1 MTKGELAVI
10 VKKVQAECG
19 LEDPIKI
26 TYYRDEEG
34 KVVFKLWFD
43 SLILPETL
51 AGKKK
56 DEFEWQ
62 ANVNNTFINNEPY
75 LYDDDFT
82 ILEYNEEKG
91 WVKVLPDQ
99 QDFEIV
105 ESYNKLI
112 ASKGE
117 DSVRLQG
124 KKLNEKVAKAYSLTL
139 YEAED
144 EVASDIDTSTNDPN
158 FTQNEVENKKDEE
171 TNKVEEKVPTIFFA
185 FSLCCPGLVVEEYK
199 AFAKLIQEA
208 NEKAGQSE
216 NKATVKLIYFNS
228 ADSAALA
235 LLDMGQMI
243 SILESQGIKTNNSN
257 FIGSDMKSIIDTLTG
272 EKVCDLS
279 KSHVIASA
287 TAAEKIAKEY
297 ASLQKL
303 ITAENTI
310 KGYDHIEFAKIR
322 DAMTKLE
329 QLSSDRMA
337 QVLEPLAKSIS
348 EAYCKAADDGKIAAA
363 KKATSSN
370 GEEKKEKDPEAPKVD
385 KSKEG
390 SEEGSGENSKEGSG
404 EGSGET
410 SELKDSRRLLKSI
423 LAGRLLEDEEEKKPE
438 SKDGEEK
445 KPESKDDSF
454 IEAWKNAFEKYGDGT
469 GLPEPN
475 QALIIYLDSYL
486 ANHGGGDINR
496 YYPQSEAKQNFEDRN
511 NAAKAAFE
519 QVKDMKANSK
529 YTIDSLMKVGLMKT
543 VAAKIASKGL
553 KDDDFKPGDNASG
566 ESTGFSF
573 KQTEKPKQVGPDK
586 KEFKAKEHAKL
597 TAVDYHIF
605 STMNVEP
612 PKEAADKL
620 AMYWTAQGVER

>member
-26 TYYRDEEG
+26 TYYRNEEG

-62 ANVNNTFINNEPY
+62 ANVNNTFINNETY

-112 ASKGE
+112 DSKDE
-117 DSVRLQG
+117 DLVRLQG

-144 EVASDIDTSTNDPN
+144 QVASDIDTSTNDPN
-158 FTQNEVENKKDEE
+158 FTEKESKEEKDKE

-272 EKVCDLS
+272 ENVCDLS

-329 QLSSDRMA
+329 QLSSDRMS

-363 KKATSSN
+363 KKATGSK

-385 KSKEG
+385 KSKEN

-404 EGSGET
+404 EGSGEK
-410 SELKDSRRLLKSI
+410 SEQNESRRLLKSI
-423 LAGRLLEDEEEKKPE
+423 LAGRLLEDE
-438 SKDGEEK
+438 GEK

-553 KDDDFKPGDNASG
+553 EKDDFKPGDNANG

-573 KQTEKPKQVGPDK
+573 KQTNKPQTISPDK

-605 STMNVEP
+605 STMNIEP

>member
-62 ANVNNTFINNEPY
+62 ANVNNTFINNETY

-112 ASKGE
+112 DSKDE
-117 DSVRLQG
+117 DLVRLQG

-144 EVASDIDTSTNDPN
+144 EVASDIDTSLNDPN
-158 FTQNEVENKKDEE
+158 FIQREVENKKDEE

-272 EKVCDLS
+272 ENVCDLS

-329 QLSSDRMA
+329 QLSSDRMS

-348 EAYCKAADDGKIAAA
+348 EAYCKAADDGKIADA
-363 KKATSSN
+363 KKSTGSK

-385 KSKEG
+385 KSKENSG
-390 SEEGSGENSKEGSG
+390 EGSGENSKEGSG

-410 SELKDSRRLLKSI
+410 SELNDSRRLLKSI
-423 LAGRLLEDEEEKKPE
+423 LAGRLLEDE
-438 SKDGEEK
+438 GEK

-454 IEAWKNAFEKYGDGT
+454 TEAWKNAFEKYGDGT

-519 QVKDMKANSK
+519 QVKDMKANSR

-553 KDDDFKPGDNASG
+553 KDDDFQAGDNANG
-566 ESTGFSF
+566 ESKGFSF
-573 KQTEKPKQVGPDK
+573 KQTEKPKTVGPDK

-605 STMNVEP
+605 STMNIEP

>member
-62 ANVNNTFINNEPY
+62 ANVNNTFINNESY

-112 ASKGE
+112 DSKDE

-144 EVASDIDTSTNDPN
+144 EVASDIDTSLNDPN
-158 FTQNEVENKKDEE
+158 FTAKSVEERKEEE

-272 EKVCDLS
+272 ENVCDLS

-329 QLSSDRMA
+329 QLSSDRMS

-363 KKATSSN
+363 KKATGSK

-385 KSKEG
+385 KSKEN

-404 EGSGET
+404 EGSGEK
-410 SELKDSRRLLKSI
+410 SEQNESRRLLKSI
-423 LAGRLLEDEEEKKPE
+423 LAGRLLEDE
-438 SKDGEEK
+438 GEK

-454 IEAWKNAFEKYGDGT
+454 TEAWKNAFEKYGDGT

-519 QVKDMKANSK
+519 QVKDMKANSR

-553 KDDDFKPGDNASG
+553 KDDDFQAGDNANG
-566 ESTGFSF
+566 ESKGFSF
-573 KQTEKPKQVGPDK
+573 KQTNKPQPISPDK

-605 STMNVEP
+605 STMNIEP

>member
-10 VKKVQAECG
+10 VKKVQVECG
-19 LEDPIKI
+19 LEDPTKI

-34 KVVFKLWFD
+34 RVVFKLWFD

-82 ILEYNEEKG
+82 ILEYNEEEG

-112 ASKGE
+112 DSKDE

-144 EVASDIDTSTNDPN
+144 EVASDINTLTNDPN
-158 FTQNEVENKKDEE
+158 FTKRSAEEEKDKE

-228 ADSAALA
+228 MDSAALA
-235 LLDMGQMI
+235 LLDMGQMA

-329 QLSSDRMA
+329 QLSSDRMS

-363 KKATSSN
+363 KKATSSK
-370 GEEKKEKDPEAPKVD
+370 GEEKKEKEPEAPKVD
-385 KSKEG
+385 KSKEN
-390 SEEGSGENSKEGSG
+390 SEEGSGESSG
-404 EGSGET
+404 GK
-410 SELKDSRRLLKSI
+410 SEQPESRRLLKSI

-438 SKDGEEK
+438 SKN
-445 KPESKDDSF
+445 DSF
-454 IEAWKNAFEKYGDGT
+454 TEAWKNAFEKYGDGT

-475 QALIIYLDSYL
+475 QALIIYLDYYL
-486 ANHGGGDINR
+486 ANHGGGDINK
-496 YYPQSEAKQNFEDRN
+496 YYPQSEAKQNLEDRN

-543 VAAKIASKGL
+543 VAAKIASRGL
-553 KDDDFKPGDNASG
+553 EKDDFQPGDNVKG
-566 ESTGFSF
+566 ESKGFSF
-573 KQTEKPKQVGPDK
+573 KQTNKPQTVGLDK

-605 STMNVEP
+605 STMNTEP

>member
-19 LEDPIKI
+19 LEDPTRI

-82 ILEYNEEKG
+82 ILEYNEEEG

-112 ASKGE
+112 DSKDE

-144 EVASDIDTSTNDPN
+144 IVASDIDTSTNDPN
-158 FTQNEVENKKDEE
+158 FTQKEVENKKDEE

-235 LLDMGQMI
+235 LLDMGQMA

-272 EKVCDLS
+272 ENVCDLS

-329 QLSSDRMA
+329 QLSSDRMV

-385 KSKEG
+385 KSKE
-390 SEEGSGENSKEGSG
+390 NSKEGSG
-404 EGSGET
+404 ESSGEN
-410 SELKDSRRLLKSI
+410 SELTDSRRLLKSI

-438 SKDGEEK
+438 GEDGEEK

-553 KDDDFKPGDNASG
+553 EKDDFKPGDNANG

-573 KQTEKPKQVGPDK
+573 KQTNKPQPISPDK

-605 STMNVEP
+605 STMNIEP

>member
-112 ASKGE
+112 DSKDE

-158 FTQNEVENKKDEE
+158 FTQKEAKEGKDKE

-272 EKVCDLS
+272 ENVCDLS

-329 QLSSDRMA
+329 QLSSDRMS

-363 KKATSSN
+363 KKATGSK

-385 KSKEG
+385 KSKEN

-404 EGSGET
+404 EGSGEK
-410 SELKDSRRLLKSI
+410 SEQNESRRLLKSI
-423 LAGRLLEDEEEKKPE
+423 LAGRLLEDE
-438 SKDGEEK
+438 GEK

-454 IEAWKNAFEKYGDGT
+454 TEAWKNAFEKYGDGT

-519 QVKDMKANSK
+519 QVKDMKANSR

-553 KDDDFKPGDNASG
+553 KDDDFQAGDNANG
-566 ESTGFSF
+566 ESKGFSF
-573 KQTEKPKQVGPDK
+573 KQTNKPQPISPDK

-605 STMNVEP
+605 STMNIEP

>member
-19 LEDPIKI
+19 LEDPTKI

-112 ASKGE
+112 DSKDE

-144 EVASDIDTSTNDPN
+144 EVASDINTLTNDPN
-158 FTQNEVENKKDEE
+158 FTAKSVEEKKEE
-171 TNKVEEKVPTIFFA
+171 KTNKVEEKVPTIFFA

-272 EKVCDLS
+272 ENVCDLS

-329 QLSSDRMA
+329 QLSSDRMS

-363 KKATSSN
+363 KKATGSK

-385 KSKEG
+385 KSKEN
-390 SEEGSGENSKEGSG
+390 SEESSG

-423 LAGRLLEDEEEKKPE
+423 LAGRLLEDE
-438 SKDGEEK
+438 GEK

-454 IEAWKNAFEKYGDGT
+454 TEAWKNAFEKYGDGT

-519 QVKDMKANSK
+519 QVKDMKANSR

-553 KDDDFKPGDNASG
+553 KDDDFQAGDNANG
-566 ESTGFSF
+566 ESKGFSF
-573 KQTEKPKQVGPDK
+573 KQTNKPQPISPDK

-605 STMNVEP
+605 STMNIEP

>member
-34 KVVFKLWFD
+34 RVVFKLWFD

-112 ASKGE
+112 DSKDE

-144 EVASDIDTSTNDPN
+144 KVASDINTLTNDPN
-158 FTQNEVENKKDEE
+158 FTAKSVEEKKEKE

-235 LLDMGQMI
+235 LLDMGQMA

-329 QLSSDRMA
+329 QLSSDRMS

-348 EAYCKAADDGKIAAA
+348 EAYCKAADAGKITAA
-363 KKATSSN
+363 KKATGSK

-385 KSKEG
+385 KSKEN
-390 SEEGSGENSKEGSG
+390 SEEGSGESSG
-404 EGSGET
+404 KK
-410 SELKDSRRLLKSI
+410 SEQTESRRLLKSI
-423 LAGRLLEDEEEKKPE
+423 LAGKLLEDE
-438 SKDGEEK
+438 GEK

-454 IEAWKNAFEKYGDGT
+454 TEAWKNAFEKYGDGT

-553 KDDDFKPGDNASG
+553 KADDFKPGDNADG
-566 ESTGFSF
+566 ESKGFSF
-573 KQTEKPKQVGPDK
+573 KQNNKPQPISPDK

-605 STMNVEP
+605 STMNIEP

>member
-112 ASKGE
+112 DSKDE
-117 DSVRLQG
+117 DLVRLQG

-158 FTQNEVENKKDEE
+158 FTAKSVEERKEEE

-329 QLSSDRMA
+329 QLSSDRMS

-348 EAYCKAADDGKIAAA
+348 EAYCKAADDGKITAA
-363 KKATSSN
+363 KKATGSK

-385 KSKEG
+385 KSKENSG
-390 SEEGSGENSKEGSG
+390 EGSGENSKEGSG
-404 EGSGET
+404 ET
-410 SELKDSRRLLKSI
+410 SELNDSRRLLKSI
-423 LAGRLLEDEEEKKPE
+423 LAGRLLEDE
-438 SKDGEEK
+438 GEK

-454 IEAWKNAFEKYGDGT
+454 TEAWKNAFEKYGDGT

-553 KDDDFKPGDNASG
+553 KDDDFQAGDNANG
-566 ESTGFSF
+566 ESKGFSF
-573 KQTEKPKQVGPDK
+573 KQTNKPQPISPDK

-605 STMNVEP
+605 STMNIEP

>member
-26 TYYRDEEG
+26 TYYRNEEG

-112 ASKGE
+112 DSKDE
-117 DSVRLQG
+117 DLVRLQG

-144 EVASDIDTSTNDPN
+144 EVASDIDTSLNDPN
-158 FTQNEVENKKDEE
+158 FTANIAEERKEEE

-329 QLSSDRMA
+329 QLSSDRMS

-363 KKATSSN
+363 KKATGSK

-385 KSKEG
+385 KSKEN

-404 EGSGET
+404 EGSGEK
-410 SELKDSRRLLKSI
+410 SEQNESRRLLKSI
-423 LAGRLLEDEEEKKPE
+423 LAGRLLEDE
-438 SKDGEEK
+438 GEK

-454 IEAWKNAFEKYGDGT
+454 TEAWKNAFEKYGDGT

-519 QVKDMKANSK
+519 QVKDMKANSR

-553 KDDDFKPGDNASG
+553 KDDDFQAGDNANG
-566 ESTGFSF
+566 ESKGFSF
-573 KQTEKPKQVGPDK
+573 KQTNKPQPISPDK

-605 STMNVEP
+605 STMNIEP

>member
-62 ANVNNTFINNEPY
+62 ANVNNTFINNETY

-112 ASKGE
+112 DSKDE

-144 EVASDIDTSTNDPN
+144 EVASDIDTSLNDPN
-158 FTQNEVENKKDEE
+158 FTAKSVEERKEEE

-329 QLSSDRMA
+329 QLSSDRMS

-348 EAYCKAADDGKIAAA
+348 EAYCKAADDGKITAA
-363 KKATSSN
+363 KKATGSK

-385 KSKEG
+385 KSKEN

-404 EGSGET
+404 EGSGEK
-410 SELKDSRRLLKSI
+410 SEQNESRRLLKSI
-423 LAGRLLEDEEEKKPE
+423 LAGRLLEDE
-438 SKDGEEK
+438 GEK

-454 IEAWKNAFEKYGDGT
+454 TEAWKNAFEKYGDGT

-519 QVKDMKANSK
+519 QVKDMKANSR

-553 KDDDFKPGDNASG
+553 KDDDFQAGDNANG
-566 ESTGFSF
+566 ESKGFSF
-573 KQTEKPKQVGPDK
+573 KQTEKPKTVGPDK

-605 STMNVEP
+605 STMNIEP

>member
-1 MTKGELAVI
+1 MTKGELAVL

-19 LEDPIKI
+19 LEDPTKI

-34 KVVFKLWFD
+34 RVVFKLWFD

-56 DEFEWQ
+56 NEFEWQ

-112 ASKGE
+112 DSKDE
-117 DSVRLQG
+117 DLVRLQG

-144 EVASDIDTSTNDPN
+144 KVASDVDTSLNDPN
-158 FTQNEVENKKDEE
+158 FIQREVENKKDEE

-329 QLSSDRMA
+329 QLSSDRMS

-348 EAYCKAADDGKIAAA
+348 EAYCKAADDGKIATA
-363 KKATSSN
+363 KKATGSK

-385 KSKEG
+385 ESKEN
-390 SEEGSGENSKEGSG
+390 SEEGSG

-410 SELKDSRRLLKSI
+410 SELNDSRRLLKSI

-438 SKDGEEK
+438 SKD
-445 KPESKDDSF
+445 DSF
-454 IEAWKNAFEKYGDGT
+454 TEAWKNAFEKYGDGT

-553 KDDDFKPGDNASG
+553 KADDFKPGDNASG

-573 KQTEKPKQVGPDK
+573 KQTNKPQSISPDK

-605 STMNVEP
+605 STMNIEP

>member
-1 MTKGELAVI
+1 MTKGELAVL

-19 LEDPIKI
+19 LEDPTKI

-112 ASKGE
+112 DSKDE

-158 FTQNEVENKKDEE
+158 FTQKEAKEGKDKE

-272 EKVCDLS
+272 ENVCDLS

-329 QLSSDRMA
+329 QLSSDRMS

-363 KKATSSN
+363 KKATGSK

-385 KSKEG
+385 KSKEN

-404 EGSGET
+404 EGSGEK
-410 SELKDSRRLLKSI
+410 SEQNESLRLLKSI
-423 LAGRLLEDEEEKKPE
+423 LAGRLLEDE
-438 SKDGEEK
+438 GEK

-454 IEAWKNAFEKYGDGT
+454 TEAWKNAFEKYGDGT

-519 QVKDMKANSK
+519 QVKDMKANSR

-553 KDDDFKPGDNASG
+553 KDDDFRAGDNANG
-566 ESTGFSF
+566 ESKGFSF
-573 KQTEKPKQVGPDK
+573 KQTNKPQPISPDK

-605 STMNVEP
+605 STMNIEP

-620 AMYWTAQGVER
+620 AMYWTSQGVER

>member
-19 LEDPIKI
+19 LEDPTKI

-112 ASKGE
+112 DSKDE

-144 EVASDIDTSTNDPN
+144 EVASDINTLTNDPN
-158 FTQNEVENKKDEE
+158 FTAKSVEEKKEE
-171 TNKVEEKVPTIFFA
+171 KTNKVEEKVPTIFFA

-272 EKVCDLS
+272 ENVCDLS

-329 QLSSDRMA
+329 QLSSDRMS

-348 EAYCKAADDGKIAAA
+348 EAYCKAADDGKIVAA

-385 KSKEG
+385 KSKEN
-390 SEEGSGENSKEGSG
+390 SEESSG

-438 SKDGEEK
+438 SKD
-445 KPESKDDSF
+445 DSF
-454 IEAWKNAFEKYGDGT
+454 TEAWKNAFEKYGDGT

-519 QVKDMKANSK
+519 QVKDMKANSR

-553 KDDDFKPGDNASG
+553 KDDDFQAGDNANG
-566 ESTGFSF
+566 ESKGFSF
-573 KQTEKPKQVGPDK
+573 KQTNKPQPISPDK

-605 STMNVEP
+605 STMNIEP

>member
-112 ASKGE
+112 DSKDE

-144 EVASDIDTSTNDPN
+144 KVASDIDTSTNDPN
-158 FTQNEVENKKDEE
+158 FTEKEAKEGKDKE

-272 EKVCDLS
+272 ENVCDLS

-329 QLSSDRMA
+329 QLSSDRMS

-348 EAYCKAADDGKIAAA
+348 EAYCKAADDGRIAAA
-363 KKATSSN
+363 KKATGSK

-385 KSKEG
+385 KSKEN

-404 EGSGET
+404 EGSGEK
-410 SELKDSRRLLKSI
+410 SEQNESRRLLKSI
-423 LAGRLLEDEEEKKPE
+423 LAGRLLEDE
-438 SKDGEEK
+438 GEK

-454 IEAWKNAFEKYGDGT
+454 TEAWKNAFEKYGDGT

-519 QVKDMKANSK
+519 QVKDMKANSR

-553 KDDDFKPGDNASG
+553 KDDDFQAGDNANG
-566 ESTGFSF
+566 ESKGFSF
-573 KQTEKPKQVGPDK
+573 KQTNKPQPISPDK

-605 STMNVEP
+605 STMNIEP

>member
-19 LEDPIKI
+19 LEDPVKI

-56 DEFEWQ
+56 DEFEWR

-112 ASKGE
+112 DSKDE

-144 EVASDIDTSTNDPN
+144 EVASDINTLTNDPN
-158 FTQNEVENKKDEE
+158 FTEKSAEEEKEEE

-228 ADSAALA
+228 MDSAALA

-272 EKVCDLS
+272 ENVCDLS

-329 QLSSDRMA
+329 QLSSDRMS

-363 KKATSSN
+363 KKATGSK

-385 KSKEG
+385 KSKENSKEN
-390 SEEGSGENSKEGSG
+390 SEEGSGEKS
-404 EGSGET
+404 ET
-410 SELKDSRRLLKSI
+410 TESRRLLKSI
-423 LAGRLLEDEEEKKPE
+423 LAGKLLEDEEEKKPE
-438 SKDGEEK
+438 SKT
-445 KPESKDDSF
+445 DSF
-454 IEAWKNAFEKYGDGT
+454 TEAWKNAFEKYGDGT

-475 QALIIYLDSYL
+475 QALIIYLDYYL
-486 ANHGGGDINR
+486 ANHGGGDINK
-496 YYPQSEAKQNFEDRN
+496 YYPQSEAKQNLEDRN

-553 KDDDFKPGDNASG
+553 KDDDFKPGDNANG

-573 KQTEKPKQVGPDK
+573 KQTNKPQPISPDK

>member
-19 LEDPIKI
+19 LEDPTRI

-82 ILEYNEEKG
+82 ILEYNEEEG

-112 ASKGE
+112 DSKDE

-144 EVASDIDTSTNDPN
+144 IVASDVDTSTNDPN
-158 FTQNEVENKKDEE
+158 FTQKEVENKKDEE

-272 EKVCDLS
+272 ENVCDLS

-329 QLSSDRMA
+329 QLSSDRMS

-385 KSKEG
+385 KSKE
-390 SEEGSGENSKEGSG
+390 NSKEGSG
-404 EGSGET
+404 ESSGEK
-410 SELKDSRRLLKSI
+410 SEQTESRRLLKSI
-423 LAGRLLEDEEEKKPE
+423 LAGKLLEDEEEKKPE
-438 SKDGEEK
+438 SKD
-445 KPESKDDSF
+445 DSF
-454 IEAWKNAFEKYGDGT
+454 TEAWKNAFEKYGDGT

-573 KQTEKPKQVGPDK
+573 KQTNKPQPISPDK

-605 STMNVEP
+605 STMNIEP

>member
-1 MTKGELAVI
+1 MTKGELAVF

-19 LEDPIKI
+19 LEDPVKI

-34 KVVFKLWFD
+34 RVVFKLWFD

-112 ASKGE
+112 DSKDE
-117 DSVRLQG
+117 NSVRLQG

-144 EVASDIDTSTNDPN
+144 EVASDVNTLTNDPN
-158 FTQNEVENKKDEE
+158 FTAKIAEEKKEEE

-329 QLSSDRMA
+329 QLSSDRMS

-363 KKATSSN
+363 KKAIGSK

-385 KSKEG
+385 KSKEN
-390 SEEGSGENSKEGSG
+390 SEEGSKEGSG
-404 EGSGET
+404 EK
-410 SELKDSRRLLKSI
+410 SEQNESRRLLKSI

-438 SKDGEEK
+438 SKN
-445 KPESKDDSF
+445 DSF

-486 ANHGGGDINR
+486 ANHGGGDINK

-553 KDDDFKPGDNASG
+553 KDDDFKPGDNKDG

-573 KQTEKPKQVGPDK
+573 KQTNKPQTISPDK

-605 STMNVEP
+605 STMNMEP

>member
-19 LEDPIKI
+19 LEDPTKI

-82 ILEYNEEKG
+82 ILEYNEEEG

-112 ASKGE
+112 DSKDE

-144 EVASDIDTSTNDPN
+144 IVASDINTLTNDPN
-158 FTQNEVENKKDEE
+158 FTAKSAEEKKEEE

-272 EKVCDLS
+272 ENVCDLS

-329 QLSSDRMA
+329 QLSSDRMS

-385 KSKEG
+385 KSKE
-390 SEEGSGENSKEGSG
+390 NSKEGSG
-404 EGSGET
+404 ESSGEK
-410 SELKDSRRLLKSI
+410 SEQTESRRLLKSI

-438 SKDGEEK
+438 SKD
-445 KPESKDDSF
+445 DSF
-454 IEAWKNAFEKYGDGT
+454 TEAWKNAFEKYGDGT

-553 KDDDFKPGDNASG
+553 KDDDFKPGDNANG

-573 KQTEKPKQVGPDK
+573 KQTNKPQPISPDK

-605 STMNVEP
+605 STMNIEP

>member
-1 MTKGELAVI
+1 MEKKK
-10 VKKVQAECG
+10 KKVQAECG

-112 ASKGE
+112 DSKDE
-117 DSVRLQG
+117 DLVRLQG

-158 FTQNEVENKKDEE
+158 FTAKSVEERKEEE

-272 EKVCDLS
+272 ENVCDLS

-329 QLSSDRMA
+329 QLSSDRMS

-363 KKATSSN
+363 KTATGSK

-385 KSKEG
+385 KSKEN
-390 SEEGSGENSKEGSG
+390 SEEGSGENSEEGSG
-404 EGSGET
+404 EGSGEK
-410 SELKDSRRLLKSI
+410 SEQNESRRLLKSI
-423 LAGRLLEDEEEKKPE
+423 LAGRLLEDE
-438 SKDGEEK
+438 GEK

-454 IEAWKNAFEKYGDGT
+454 TEAWKNAFEKYGDGT

-553 KDDDFKPGDNASG
+553 KDDDFQAGDNANG
-566 ESTGFSF
+566 ESKGFSF
-573 KQTEKPKQVGPDK
+573 KQTEKPKTVGPDK

-605 STMNVEP
+605 STMNIEP

>member
-19 LEDPIKI
+19 LEDPVKI

-56 DEFEWQ
+56 DEFEWR
-62 ANVNNTFINNEPY
+62 ANINNTFINNEPY

-112 ASKGE
+112 DSKDE

-144 EVASDIDTSTNDPN
+144 EVASDINTLTNDPN
-158 FTQNEVENKKDEE
+158 FTAKNVEEEKEKE

-228 ADSAALA
+228 MDSAALA

-272 EKVCDLS
+272 ENVCDLS

-329 QLSSDRMA
+329 QLSSDRMS

-385 KSKEG
+385 KSKENSKEN
-390 SEEGSGENSKEGSG
+390 SEEGSGEKS
-404 EGSGET
+404 ET
-410 SELKDSRRLLKSI
+410 TESRRLLKSI
-423 LAGRLLEDEEEKKPE
+423 LAGKLLE
-438 SKDGEEK
+438 DGEEK
-445 KPESKDDSF
+445 KPESKTDSF
-454 IEAWKNAFEKYGDGT
+454 TEAWKNAFEKYGDGT

-475 QALIIYLDSYL
+475 QALIIYLDYYL

-496 YYPQSEAKQNFEDRN
+496 YYPQSEAKQNLEDRN

-553 KDDDFKPGDNASG
+553 KDDDFKPGDNANG

-573 KQTEKPKQVGPDK
+573 KQTNKPQPISPDK

>member
-19 LEDPIKI
+19 LEDPTKI

-34 KVVFKLWFD
+34 RVVFKLWFD

-82 ILEYNEEKG
+82 ILEYNEEEG

-112 ASKGE
+112 DSKDE

-144 EVASDIDTSTNDPN
+144 EVASDINTLTNDPN
-158 FTQNEVENKKDEE
+158 FTQREVENKKEEE

-329 QLSSDRMA
+329 QLSSDRMS

-385 KSKEG
+385 KSKEN
-390 SEEGSGENSKEGSG
+390 SEEGSGES
-404 EGSGET
+404 SGET

-438 SKDGEEK
+438 SKD
-445 KPESKDDSF
+445 DSF
-454 IEAWKNAFEKYGDGT
+454 TEAWKKAFEKYGDGT

-486 ANHGGGDINR
+486 ANHGGGDINK

-553 KDDDFKPGDNASG
+553 EKDDFKPGDNANG
-566 ESTGFSF
+566 VSTGFSF
-573 KQTEKPKQVGPDK
+573 KQTNKPKTISPDK

-605 STMNVEP
+605 STMNIEP

>member
-19 LEDPIKI
+19 LEDPTRI

-51 AGKKK
+51 TGKKK

-82 ILEYNEEKG
+82 ILEYNEEEG

-112 ASKGE
+112 DSKDE

-144 EVASDIDTSTNDPN
+144 IVASDIDTSTNDPN
-158 FTQNEVENKKDEE
+158 FTQKEVENKKDEE

-199 AFAKLIQEA
+199 AFAKLIQKA

-216 NKATVKLIYFNS
+216 NKAAVKLIYFNS
-228 ADSAALA
+228 MDSAALA

-272 EKVCDLS
+272 ENVCDLS

-329 QLSSDRMA
+329 QLSSDRMS

-348 EAYCKAADDGKIAAA
+348 EAYCKAADGGKIAAA

-390 SEEGSGENSKEGSG
+390 SEEASGENSG
-404 EGSGET
+404 EN
-410 SELKDSRRLLKSI
+410 SELTDSRRLLKSI

-438 SKDGEEK
+438 SK
-445 KPESKDDSF
+445 SDSF
-454 IEAWKNAFEKYGDGT
+454 TEAWKNAFEKYGDGT

-496 YYPQSEAKQNFEDRN
+496 YYPQSEAKQNLEDRN
-511 NAAKAAFE
+511 SAAKAAFE

-553 KDDDFKPGDNASG
+553 EKDDFKPGDNANG

-573 KQTEKPKQVGPDK
+573 KQTNKPQPISPDK

-605 STMNVEP
+605 STMNIEP

>member
-62 ANVNNTFINNEPY
+62 ANVNNTFINNESY

-112 ASKGE
+112 DSKDE

-158 FTQNEVENKKDEE
+158 FTQKKAKEGKDKE

-272 EKVCDLS
+272 ENVCDLS

-329 QLSSDRMA
+329 QLSSDRMS

-363 KKATSSN
+363 KKATGSK

-385 KSKEG
+385 KSKEN

-404 EGSGET
+404 EGSGEK
-410 SELKDSRRLLKSI
+410 SEQNESRRLLKSI
-423 LAGRLLEDEEEKKPE
+423 LAGRLLEDE
-438 SKDGEEK
+438 GEK

-454 IEAWKNAFEKYGDGT
+454 TEAWKNAFEKYGDGT

-519 QVKDMKANSK
+519 QVKDMKANSR

-553 KDDDFKPGDNASG
+553 KDDDFQAGDNANG
-566 ESTGFSF
+566 ESKGFSF
-573 KQTEKPKQVGPDK
+573 KQTNKPQPISPDK

-605 STMNVEP
+605 STMNIEP

>member
-62 ANVNNTFINNEPY
+62 ANVNNTFINNESY

-112 ASKGE
+112 DSKDE

-144 EVASDIDTSTNDPN
+144 EVASDINTLTNDPN
-158 FTQNEVENKKDEE
+158 FTAKSVEEKKEE
-171 TNKVEEKVPTIFFA
+171 KTNKVEEKVPTIFFA

-272 EKVCDLS
+272 ENVCDLS

-329 QLSSDRMA
+329 QLSSDRMS

-363 KKATSSN
+363 KKATGSK

-385 KSKEG
+385 KSKEN
-390 SEEGSGENSKEGSG
+390 SEESSG

-438 SKDGEEK
+438 SKD
-445 KPESKDDSF
+445 DSF
-454 IEAWKNAFEKYGDGT
+454 TEAWKNAFEKYGDGT

-519 QVKDMKANSK
+519 QVKDMKANSR

-553 KDDDFKPGDNASG
+553 KDDDFQAGDNANG
-566 ESTGFSF
+566 ESKGFSF
-573 KQTEKPKQVGPDK
+573 KQTNKPQPISPDK

-605 STMNVEP
+605 STMNIEP

>member
-1 MTKGELAVI
+1 MTKGELAVL

-112 ASKGE
+112 DSKDE
-117 DSVRLQG
+117 DLVRLQG

-158 FTQNEVENKKDEE
+158 FTEKEAKEGKDKE

-329 QLSSDRMA
+329 QLSSDRMS

-363 KKATSSN
+363 KKATGSKS
-370 GEEKKEKDPEAPKVD
+370 EEKKEKDPEAPKVD
-385 KSKEG
+385 KSKENSG
-390 SEEGSGENSKEGSG
+390 EGSGENSKEGSG
-404 EGSGET
+404 ET
-410 SELKDSRRLLKSI
+410 SELNDSRRLLKSI
-423 LAGRLLEDEEEKKPE
+423 LAGRLLEDE
-438 SKDGEEK
+438 GEK

-454 IEAWKNAFEKYGDGT
+454 TEAYYSREY
-469 GLPEPN
+469 N
-475 QALIIYLDSYL
+475 QRL
-486 ANHGGGDINR
+486 
-496 YYPQSEAKQNFEDRN
+496 
-511 NAAKAAFE
+511 
-519 QVKDMKANSK
+519 
-529 YTIDSLMKVGLMKT
+529 
-543 VAAKIASKGL
+543 
-553 KDDDFKPGDNASG
+553 
-566 ESTGFSF
+566 
-573 KQTEKPKQVGPDK
+573 
-586 KEFKAKEHAKL
+586 
-597 TAVDYHIF
+597 
-605 STMNVEP
+605 
-612 PKEAADKL
+612 
-620 AMYWTAQGVER
+620 

>member
-112 ASKGE
+112 DSKDE
-117 DSVRLQG
+117 DLVRLQG

-158 FTQNEVENKKDEE
+158 FTQREVENKKDEE

-329 QLSSDRMA
+329 QLSSDRMS

-348 EAYCKAADDGKIAAA
+348 EAYCKAADDGKITAA
-363 KKATSSN
+363 KKATGSK

-385 KSKEG
+385 KSKENSG
-390 SEEGSGENSKEGSG
+390 EGSGENSKEGSG
-404 EGSGET
+404 EGSGEK
-410 SELKDSRRLLKSI
+410 SEQTESRRLLKSI
-423 LAGRLLEDEEEKKPE
+423 LAGRLLEDE
-438 SKDGEEK
+438 GEK

-454 IEAWKNAFEKYGDGT
+454 TEAWKNAFEKYGDGT

-553 KDDDFKPGDNASG
+553 KDDDFQAGDNANG
-566 ESTGFSF
+566 ESKGFSF
-573 KQTEKPKQVGPDK
+573 KQTEKPKTVGPDK

-605 STMNVEP
+605 STMNIEP

>member
-1 MTKGELAVI
+1 MTKGELAVL

-19 LEDPIKI
+19 LEDPTKI

-34 KVVFKLWFD
+34 RVVFKLWFD

-62 ANVNNTFINNEPY
+62 ANVNNTFINNETY

-112 ASKGE
+112 DSKDE

-144 EVASDIDTSTNDPN
+144 EVASDIDTSLNDPN
-158 FTQNEVENKKDEE
+158 FTAKSVEERKEEE

-216 NKATVKLIYFNS
+216 NKAAVKLIYFNS

-329 QLSSDRMA
+329 QLSSDRMS

-363 KKATSSN
+363 KKATGSK

-385 KSKEG
+385 KSKEN
-390 SEEGSGENSKEGSG
+390 SEEGSG
-404 EGSGET
+404 EGSGEK
-410 SELKDSRRLLKSI
+410 SEQNESRRLLKSI
-423 LAGRLLEDEEEKKPE
+423 LAGRLLEDE
-438 SKDGEEK
+438 GEK

-454 IEAWKNAFEKYGDGT
+454 TEAWKNAFEKYGDGT

-519 QVKDMKANSK
+519 QVKDMKANSR

-553 KDDDFKPGDNASG
+553 KDDDFQAGDNANG
-566 ESTGFSF
+566 ESKGFSF
-573 KQTEKPKQVGPDK
+573 KQTEKPQPISPDK

-605 STMNVEP
+605 STMNIEP

>member
-19 LEDPIKI
+19 LEDPTKI

-112 ASKGE
+112 DSKDE

-144 EVASDIDTSTNDPN
+144 EVASDINTLTNDPN
-158 FTQNEVENKKDEE
+158 FTEKEVENKKDKE

-272 EKVCDLS
+272 ENVCDLS

-385 KSKEG
+385 KSKE
-390 SEEGSGENSKEGSG
+390 NSKEGS
-404 EGSGET
+404 EESSGESSGEN
-410 SELKDSRRLLKSI
+410 SELTDSRRLLKSI

-438 SKDGEEK
+438 GEDGEEK

-553 KDDDFKPGDNASG
+553 EKDDFKPGDNAYG

-573 KQTEKPKQVGPDK
+573 KQTNKPQPISPDK

-605 STMNVEP
+605 STMNIEP

>member
-62 ANVNNTFINNEPY
+62 ANVNNTFINNESY

-112 ASKGE
+112 DSKDE

-144 EVASDIDTSTNDPN
+144 EVASDIDTSLNDPN
-158 FTQNEVENKKDEE
+158 FTRREVENKKDEE

-272 EKVCDLS
+272 ERVCDLS

-329 QLSSDRMA
+329 QLSSDRMS

-348 EAYCKAADDGKIAAA
+348 EAYCKAADDGKIVAA

-385 KSKEG
+385 KSKEN
-390 SEEGSGENSKEGSG
+390 SEESSGENSKEGSG
-404 EGSGET
+404 EGSGEK
-410 SELKDSRRLLKSI
+410 SEQNESRRLLKSI
-423 LAGRLLEDEEEKKPE
+423 LAGRLLEDE
-438 SKDGEEK
+438 GEK

-454 IEAWKNAFEKYGDGT
+454 TEAWKNAFEKYGDGT

-519 QVKDMKANSK
+519 QVKDMKANSR

-553 KDDDFKPGDNASG
+553 KDDDFQAGDNANG
-566 ESTGFSF
+566 ESKGFSF
-573 KQTEKPKQVGPDK
+573 KQTEKPQPISPDK

-605 STMNVEP
+605 STMNIEP

>member
-19 LEDPIKI
+19 LEDPTKI

-34 KVVFKLWFD
+34 RVVFKLWFD

-112 ASKGE
+112 DSKDE
-117 DSVRLQG
+117 DLVRLQG

-144 EVASDIDTSTNDPN
+144 EVASDINTLTNDPN
-158 FTQNEVENKKDEE
+158 FTEKEVENKKDEE

-363 KKATSSN
+363 KKATSSK

-385 KSKEG
+385 KSKENSKEG
-390 SEEGSGENSKEGSG
+390 SEEGSGESSG
-404 EGSGET
+404 EK
-410 SELKDSRRLLKSI
+410 SEQTESRRLLKSI

-438 SKDGEEK
+438 GEDGEEK

-486 ANHGGGDINR
+486 ANHGGGGINR

-553 KDDDFKPGDNASG
+553 EKDDFKPGDNASG

-573 KQTEKPKQVGPDK
+573 KQTNKPQPISPDK

-605 STMNVEP
+605 STMNIEP

>member
-112 ASKGE
+112 DSKDE
-117 DSVRLQG
+117 DLVRLQG

-144 EVASDIDTSTNDPN
+144 KVASDIDTSLNDPN
-158 FTQNEVENKKDEE
+158 FTEKEAKEEKDKK

-272 EKVCDLS
+272 ENVCDLS

-329 QLSSDRMA
+329 QLSSDRMS

-363 KKATSSN
+363 KKATGSK

-385 KSKEG
+385 KSKEN
-390 SEEGSGENSKEGSG
+390 SEEGSG
-404 EGSGET
+404 EGSGEK
-410 SELKDSRRLLKSI
+410 SEQTESRRLLKSI
-423 LAGRLLEDEEEKKPE
+423 LAGRLLEDE
-438 SKDGEEK
+438 GEK

-454 IEAWKNAFEKYGDGT
+454 TEAWKNAFEKYGDGT

-519 QVKDMKANSK
+519 QVKDMKANSR

-553 KDDDFKPGDNASG
+553 KDDDFQAGDNANG
-566 ESTGFSF
+566 ESKGFSF
-573 KQTEKPKQVGPDK
+573 KQTNKPQPISPDK

-605 STMNVEP
+605 STMNIEP

>member
-19 LEDPIKI
+19 LEDPTKI
-26 TYYRDEEG
+26 TYYRNEEG

-112 ASKGE
+112 DSKDE

-144 EVASDIDTSTNDPN
+144 EVVSDINTLTNDPN
-158 FTQNEVENKKDEE
+158 FTEKSAEGEKEKE

-216 NKATVKLIYFNS
+216 NKAAVKLIYFNS
-228 ADSAALA
+228 MDSAALA

-272 EKVCDLS
+272 ENVCDLS

-329 QLSSDRMA
+329 QLSSDRMS

-363 KKATSSN
+363 KKATGSK

-385 KSKEG
+385 KSKENSKEN
-390 SEEGSGENSKEGSG
+390 SEEGSGEKSE
-404 EGSGET
+404 ET
-410 SELKDSRRLLKSI
+410 ESRRLLKSI
-423 LAGRLLEDEEEKKPE
+423 LAGKLLEDEEEKKPE
-438 SKDGEEK
+438 SKD
-445 KPESKDDSF
+445 DSF
-454 IEAWKNAFEKYGDGT
+454 TEAWKNAFEKYGDGT

-475 QALIIYLDSYL
+475 QALIIYLDYYL
-486 ANHGGGDINR
+486 ANHGGGDINK
-496 YYPQSEAKQNFEDRN
+496 YYPQSEAKQNLEDRN

-553 KDDDFKPGDNASG
+553 KDDDFQPGDNAKG

-573 KQTEKPKQVGPDK
+573 KQTNKPQTISPDK

-605 STMNVEP
+605 STMNIEP

>member
-19 LEDPIKI
+19 LEDPTKI

-34 KVVFKLWFD
+34 RVVFKLWFD

-112 ASKGE
+112 DSKDE

-144 EVASDIDTSTNDPN
+144 EVASDFDTSTNDPN
-158 FTQNEVENKKDEE
+158 FTQKKAEEKKEEE

-228 ADSAALA
+228 MDSAALA

-303 ITAENTI
+303 ITAEDTI

-329 QLSSDRMA
+329 QLSSDRMS

-385 KSKEG
+385 KSKEN
-390 SEEGSGENSKEGSG
+390 SKENSKEGSG
-404 EGSGET
+404 ESSGEN
-410 SELKDSRRLLKSI
+410 SELTDSRRLLKSI
-423 LAGRLLEDEEEKKPE
+423 LAGRLLED
-438 SKDGEEK
+438 GEEK
-445 KPESKDDSF
+445 KPESKGDSF
-454 IEAWKNAFEKYGDGT
+454 TEAWKKAFEKYGDGT

-553 KDDDFKPGDNASG
+553 KDDDFKPGDNVKG

-573 KQTEKPKQVGPDK
+573 KQTNKPQTISPDK

-605 STMNVEP
+605 STMNTEP

>member
-112 ASKGE
+112 DSKDE

-158 FTQNEVENKKDEE
+158 FTQREVENKKDEE

-329 QLSSDRMA
+329 QLSSDRMS

-348 EAYCKAADDGKIAAA
+348 EAYCKAADDGKITAA
-363 KKATSSN
+363 KKATGSK

-385 KSKEG
+385 KSKENSG
-390 SEEGSGENSKEGSG
+390 EGSGENSKEGSG
-404 EGSGET
+404 EGSGEK
-410 SELKDSRRLLKSI
+410 SEQNESRRLLKSI
-423 LAGRLLEDEEEKKPE
+423 LAGRLLEDE
-438 SKDGEEK
+438 GEK

-454 IEAWKNAFEKYGDGT
+454 TEAWKNAFEKYGDGT

-553 KDDDFKPGDNASG
+553 KDDDFQAGDNANG
-566 ESTGFSF
+566 ESKGFSF
-573 KQTEKPKQVGPDK
+573 KQTEKPKTVGPDK

-605 STMNVEP
+605 STMNIEP

>member
-112 ASKGE
+112 DSKDE

-144 EVASDIDTSTNDPN
+144 KVASDIDTSTNDPN
-158 FTQNEVENKKDEE
+158 FTEKEAKEGKDKE

-329 QLSSDRMA
+329 QLSSDRMS

-348 EAYCKAADDGKIAAA
+348 EAYCKAADDGRIAAA
-363 KKATSSN
+363 KKATGSK

-385 KSKEG
+385 KSKEN

-404 EGSGET
+404 EGSGEK
-410 SELKDSRRLLKSI
+410 SEQNESRRLLKSI
-423 LAGRLLEDEEEKKPE
+423 LAGRLLEDE
-438 SKDGEEK
+438 GEK

-454 IEAWKNAFEKYGDGT
+454 TEAWKNAFEKYGDGT

-519 QVKDMKANSK
+519 QVKDMKANSR

-553 KDDDFKPGDNASG
+553 KDDDFQAGDNANG
-566 ESTGFSF
+566 ESKGFSF
-573 KQTEKPKQVGPDK
+573 KQTEKPQPISPDK

-605 STMNVEP
+605 STMNIEP

>member
-1 MTKGELAVI
+1 MTKGELAVL

-19 LEDPIKI
+19 LEDPTKI

-34 KVVFKLWFD
+34 RVVFKLWFD

-112 ASKGE
+112 DSKDE

-144 EVASDIDTSTNDPN
+144 EVASDIDTSLNDPN
-158 FTQNEVENKKDEE
+158 FTAKSVEERKEEE

-272 EKVCDLS
+272 ERVCDLS

-329 QLSSDRMA
+329 QLSSDRMS

-363 KKATSSN
+363 KKATGSK

-385 KSKEG
+385 KSKEN

-404 EGSGET
+404 EGSGEK
-410 SELKDSRRLLKSI
+410 SEQNESRRLLKSI
-423 LAGRLLEDEEEKKPE
+423 LAGRLLEDE
-438 SKDGEEK
+438 GEK

-454 IEAWKNAFEKYGDGT
+454 TEAWKNAFEKYGDGT

-553 KDDDFKPGDNASG
+553 KDDDFQAGDNANG
-566 ESTGFSF
+566 ESKGFSF
-573 KQTEKPKQVGPDK
+573 KQTNKPQPISPDK

-605 STMNVEP
+605 STMNIEP

-620 AMYWTAQGVER
+620 AMYWTAQGIER

>member
-112 ASKGE
+112 DSKDE

-158 FTQNEVENKKDEE
+158 FTQKEAKEGKDKE

-329 QLSSDRMA
+329 QLSSDRMS

-348 EAYCKAADDGKIAAA
+348 EAYCKAADDGKITAA
-363 KKATSSN
+363 KKATGSK

-385 KSKEG
+385 KSKENSG
-390 SEEGSGENSKEGSG
+390 EGSGENSKEGSG
-404 EGSGET
+404 ET
-410 SELKDSRRLLKSI
+410 SELNDSRRLLKSI
-423 LAGRLLEDEEEKKPE
+423 LAGRLLEDE
-438 SKDGEEK
+438 GEK

-454 IEAWKNAFEKYGDGT
+454 TEAWKNAFEKYGDGT

-519 QVKDMKANSK
+519 QVKDMKANSR

-553 KDDDFKPGDNASG
+553 KDDDFQAGDNANG
-566 ESTGFSF
+566 ESKGFSF
-573 KQTEKPKQVGPDK
+573 KQTEKPKTVGPDK

-605 STMNVEP
+605 STMNIEP

>member
-19 LEDPIKI
+19 LEDPVKI

-112 ASKGE
+112 DSKDE

-144 EVASDIDTSTNDPN
+144 EVASDINTLTNDPN
-158 FTQNEVENKKDEE
+158 FTEKSAKEEKEEE
-171 TNKVEEKVPTIFFA
+171 TNKVEKKVPTIFFA

-228 ADSAALA
+228 MDSAALA

-272 EKVCDLS
+272 ENVCDLS

-287 TAAEKIAKEY
+287 TAAEKITKEY

-329 QLSSDRMA
+329 QLSSDRMS

-363 KKATSSN
+363 KKATGSK

-385 KSKEG
+385 KSKEN
-390 SEEGSGENSKEGSG
+390 SEEGSGEKSE
-404 EGSGET
+404 ET
-410 SELKDSRRLLKSI
+410 ESRRLLKSI
-423 LAGRLLEDEEEKKPE
+423 LAGKLLE
-438 SKDGEEK
+438 DGEEK
-445 KPESKDDSF
+445 KPESKTDSF

-475 QALIIYLDSYL
+475 QALIIYLDYYL
-486 ANHGGGDINR
+486 ANHGGGDINK
-496 YYPQSEAKQNFEDRN
+496 YYPQSEAKQNLEDRN
-511 NAAKAAFE
+511 NAAKADFE
-519 QVKDMKANSK
+519 RVKDMKANSK

-553 KDDDFKPGDNASG
+553 KDDDFKPGDNADG

-573 KQTEKPKQVGPDK
+573 KQTNKPQTISPAK
-586 KEFKAKEHAKL
+586 KEPKYKEHAKL

-605 STMNVEP
+605 STMNAEP